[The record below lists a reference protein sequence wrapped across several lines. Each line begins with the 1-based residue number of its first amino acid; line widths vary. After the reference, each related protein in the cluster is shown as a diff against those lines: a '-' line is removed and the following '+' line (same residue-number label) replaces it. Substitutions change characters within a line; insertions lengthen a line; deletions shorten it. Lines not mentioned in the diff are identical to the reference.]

1 MRLPTPRTGPKW
13 RSRSARVVAMTAIG
27 LTAIGLSAC
36 GGDDELTERTL
47 TLTEGKI
54 TETPSVDVP
63 PTNKISTG
71 DRLISSKPLFDEAG
85 ENRVGR
91 VYLDCA
97 AVDDDQSVAMCTGMV
112 NLEDGGLSFSET
124 FDASANE
131 EHIATINGGTGAYD
145 GATGSLIAGV
155 DGTNEYEFRLFLP

>member
-1 MRLPTPRTGPKW
+1 MHLP
-13 RSRSARVVAMTAIG
+13 RSRRRSQRRPRSSRVAALAAIG
-27 LTAIGLSAC
+27 LTAVGLSAC
-36 GGDDELTERTL
+36 GGDDELTEQTL

-54 TETPSVDVP
+54 TETPSLDVP

-71 DRLISSKPLFDEAG
+71 DRLVSSKPLFDESG
-85 ENRVGR
+85 ENRRGT
-91 VYLDCA
+91 VYLDCMA
-97 AVDDDQSVAMCTGMV
+97 ADADKSLAMCTGMIE
-112 NLEDGGLSFSET
+112 LDDGGLSFSET

-155 DGTNEYEFRLFLP
+155 DGTNRYEFRLFLP